1 MTSEQTLDRPGIRSL
16 KLLHIG
22 LRSLTW
28 DAILQFMQILILYT
42 QIKPIRKVVVKTLH

>member
-1 MTSEQTLDRPGIRSL
+1 MEQTLDRSGSL
-16 KLLHIG
+16 KLHTCTVG

-42 QIKPIRKVVVKTLH
+42 QIKPIKKVVLKALH